1 MQVRKTSPQSQQ
13 ITPAIVPQSAEF
25 REWVQDCLGVLSV
38 SARSLAV
45 SVEIGPNTLRTF
57 LSDPTR
63 GINMD
68 TANVLTCKIHEIA
81 HEQSRVLPRLGA
93 IRLARSK
100 GGQANG

>member
-1 MQVRKTSPQSQQ
+1 MQVRNSSPQSPQVA
-13 ITPAIVPQSAEF
+13 PAIIPKSTEF
-25 REWVQDCLGVLSV
+25 RAWVQDCLGVLDV

-45 SVEIGPNTLRTF
+45 SVEMGPNTLRTF

-68 TANVLTCKIHEIA
+68 TANVLTCKLHEAA
-81 HEQSRVLPRLGA
+81 HDQGKVLPRLGA

-100 GGQANG
+100 GVQDNV